1 MNDHPPRFRLFR
13 LTRPMHNGCT
23 HAGEVWIGNRLWTI
37 TAKVVETP
45 QGKQFHGEVE
55 GPPEAIRRTTVPA
68 QSPKGDLVSQAEGMP
83 FDDTDKLKDTP
94 F

>member
-1 MNDHPPRFRLFR
+1 MSTPRFRLFR
-13 LTRPMHNGCT
+13 LTKPMHNGCT

-55 GPPEAIRRTTVPA
+55 GPAEAIRKKPEA
-68 QSPKGDLVSQAEGMP
+68 PKPPEVDLIAQAEGMP
-83 FDDTDKLKDTP
+83 FDDPLPRDM
-94 F
+94 